1 MANYL
6 QANTATGVSIIA
18 SGTLPDGAD
27 ILDPQDFLADL
38 ATLPDNQTIYTYV
51 YEHEQAQ
58 IEQQYSITCQ
68 LDKENKDHIVSTLV
82 NDAYDTCMQDEAYL
96 RAVLEFYF
104 TRYDEKS
111 LLSLYNLTMVER
123 S

>member
-18 SGTLPDGAD
+18 SGTLPEDAD

-68 LDKENKDHIVSTLV
+68 LDKQNKEHIVSTLV
-82 NDAYDTCMQDEAYL
+82 NDAYDTCMNNETYL

-104 TRYDEKS
+104 NRYDDNS